1 MNTNDPK
8 APYGEKR
15 DPMLSDL
22 QALEVAY
29 PHVEYGGDC
38 SFYGTDAL
46 LSIRDFYE
54 AKITSGEL
62 MVVKTAKL
70 ADIVWRGNSDY
81 TMPCCGRKNDRYDD
95 GPPPEV
101 DQFCKCGAKI
111 I

>member
-46 LSIRDFYE
+46 FSIRDFYE

-62 MVVKTAKL
+62 RVVKTIPRSEARDHVL
-70 ADIVWRGNSDY
+70 NCHEDMASAMDTGFANYIL
-81 TMPCCGRKNDRYDD
+81 
-95 GPPPEV
+95 
-101 DQFCKCGAKI
+101 FCPGCGAQIVK
-111 I
+111 